1 MTRFDRYPNAYASFY
16 PLGRPV
22 RSAHYSTVLRR
33 SKPALIYSPVP
44 DSADKQ
50 VWDSKANSETP
61 LNLQPP
67 PRGTKKASN
76 GGGYYAGAA
85 ESRDIPQ
92 GTRTCVNEI
101 LSKGA

>member
-50 VWDSKANSETP
+50 
-61 LNLQPP
+61 PP